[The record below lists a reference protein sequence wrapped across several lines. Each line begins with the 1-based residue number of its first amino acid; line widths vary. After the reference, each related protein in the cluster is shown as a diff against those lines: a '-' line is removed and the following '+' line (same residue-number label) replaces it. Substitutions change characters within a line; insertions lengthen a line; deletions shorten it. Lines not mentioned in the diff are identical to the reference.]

1 MVCTIP
7 KNKDIVNSG
16 VDQVKELGMC
26 STGQNRYGKQ
36 LLLLFKLLL
45 WNLKF
50 SDDDWDDKDAAV
62 VCRMLG
68 YNSSF
73 AKAVIGST
81 FGSVP
86 STFEMDE
93 VSIIYS

>member
-1 MVCTIP
+1 M
-7 KNKDIVNSG
+7 
-16 VDQVKELGMC
+16 KELGMC
-26 STGQNRYGKQ
+26 STGLNQYGKCFCCFF
-36 LLLLFKLLL
+36 LFICSCFKL
-45 WNLKF
+45 NLNLYF
-50 SDDDWDDKDAAV
+50 SDDAWDDKDAAV
-62 VCRMLG
+62 VCQMLG